1 VTAVERRSSPTFPK
15 IPGGY
20 RVLIFAILA
29 SALTGPG
36 QTTGVSVFTDHF
48 STDLNLTRSEVS
60 LAYLIGTLTGAL
72 LLPRVGR
79 FIDAKGVRLAQI
91 IVGCAFGLALINMSL
106 VNSFVWLAVGF
117 TGIRF
122 LGQGSLSLISTVTV
136 SIWYRE
142 RRGTIL
148 GVYSTVTSAFNS
160 LIPVALALIIAWVGW
175 RQAWIVAAAIVVGVV
190 VPMAVF
196 GLRDLPQTSAE
207 TDPRPWRDAADVG
220 STAPSIDRAG
230 ALRTRAFW
238 VLVAAASSASM
249 LSTALNFHQIDL
261 LGNVGF
267 TKEQAA
273 ALFIPQVIGSTLAG
287 LSIGW
292 ASDRLGTRYLP
303 AAVMALLVA
312 SLLLAA
318 LISGPGLIAIV
329 YAITL
334 GAVGG
339 GVRTATASL
348 LPAWFGT
355 GHLGS
360 IQGALTF
367 FNVAASALGP
377 LALAAIE
384 AHYDSYRP
392 AVLLLSLIP
401 TAAMLFALAPM
412 KIPSVR

>member
-1 VTAVERRSSPTFPK
+1 MTAVERRSSPTLPK
-15 IPGGY
+15 LPGGY

-48 STDLNLTRSEVS
+48 STDLHLTRSEVS

-79 FIDAKGVRLAQI
+79 FVDAKGVRLAQI
-91 IVGCAFGLALINMSL
+91 IVGFAFGLALINMSL

-148 GVYSTVTSAFNS
+148 GIYSTVTAALNS
-160 LIPVALALIIAWVGW
+160 LIPVGLAVIIAWVGW

-196 GLRDLPQTSAE
+196 GLRDLPRTSAE

-238 VLVAAASSASM
+238 VLVTAASSAGM

-261 LGNVGF
+261 LGNDGF

-312 SLLLAA
+312 AHLLAA
-318 LISGPGLIAIV
+318 LISAPGLIAIV

-334 GAVGG
+334 GAVAG

-367 FNVAASALGP
+367 FVVAASALGP

-392 AVLLLSLIP
+392 ALLLLSIIP

-412 KIPSVR
+412 KVPSVR